1 MKSTPLY
8 RKIIAQLEA
17 RRAELGW
24 TCARVDDA
32 AGLQDGYWAKLCHP
46 DSKSGRVAQWGI
58 LDLVTQAMYPRE
70 TFDVI
75 LTGREFCVNEV
86 AGQNRGMYA

>member
-58 LDLVTQAMYPRE
+58 LTWGRRRCIRE
-70 TFDVI
+70 RPSMRI
-75 LTGREFCVNEV
+75 LTGHEFSLNEV
-86 AGQNRGMYA
+86 ARQNRGHYA